1 MPTSL
6 TYIVLSTRGCSP
18 WRPAAVIGTT
28 GCDSTEPTC
37 LRFPRTF
44 TGSRERTGR
53 HNKCGAMPESDD
65 PISGQPDSREHTP
78 SRRKGN
84 SSRGS
89 RRRLRVRL
97 RCRQRPRPPPHSGS
111 GILTRFPFGA
121 WYLHPM
127 VQATRTTTWNGH
139 PFQANRGTS
148 PSLRTDLPVSN
159 CCSHGTLLHFSLQ
172 DPPLNIC
179 YYHQDPHRK
188 PLRPCLRHGLHCHVV
203 NVGTSEPSY
212 YPGHAHFVCPAGV
225 GQLGATLQRHPFSG
239 LVDSAGESLHTP

>member
-111 GILTRFPFGA
+111 GMLTRFPFGA
-121 WYLHPM
+121 RYLHP
-127 VQATRTTTWNGH
+127 AARPTRTRTGNGH
-139 PFQANRGTS
+139 PFQANRGDFPFPQDRLTRVQLLFTRNPS
-148 PSLRTDLPVSN
+148 PLQSSRSSLEYLLLPPRSAPEAAPSMLAPRTALPRSQ
-159 CCSHGTLLHFSLQ
+159 CGDFRALLLPGACTLCL
-172 DPPLNIC
+172 
-179 YYHQDPHRK
+179 
-188 PLRPCLRHGLHCHVV
+188 PCRCRATRR
-203 NVGTSEPSY
+203 NASAPSIFR
-212 YPGHAHFVCPAGV
+212 A
-225 GQLGATLQRHPFSG
+225 S
-239 LVDSAGESLHTP
+239 

>member
-121 WYLHPM
+121 WYLHPHGASHKDHHLERAPPSRQIGGDFPFPQDRLTR
-127 VQATRTTTWNGH
+127 VQLLFTRN
-139 PFQANRGTS
+139 PS
-148 PSLRTDLPVSN
+148 PLQSSRSSLEYLLLPPRSAPEAAPSMLAPRTALPRSQCGDFRALLLPGGMHTLFALQVSGN
-159 CCSHGTLLHFSLQ
+159 
-172 DPPLNIC
+172 
-179 YYHQDPHRK
+179 
-188 PLRPCLRHGLHCHVV
+188 
-203 NVGTSEPSY
+203 
-212 YPGHAHFVCPAGV
+212 
-225 GQLGATLQRHPFSG
+225 
-239 LVDSAGESLHTP
+239 

>member
-1 MPTSL
+1 MFYRL
-6 TYIVLSTRGCSP
+6 EAAHLGDLLRLSVR
-18 WRPAAVIGTT
+18 R
-28 GCDSTEPTC
+28 CDSTEPTC

-139 PFQANRGTS
+139 PFQANRGDFPFPQDRLTRVQLLFTRNPS
-148 PSLRTDLPVSN
+148 PLQSSRSSLEYLLLPPRSAPEAAP
-159 CCSHGTLLHFSLQ
+159 SMLA
-172 DPPLNIC
+172 
-179 YYHQDPHRK
+179 
-188 PLRPCLRHGLHCHVV
+188 HGLHCHVV

>member
-18 WRPAAVIGTT
+18 RRPAAVIGTT

-44 TGSRERTGR
+44 TGCRERTGR

-97 RCRQRPRPPPHSGS
+97 RCPRPPPHSGS
-111 GILTRFPFGA
+111 GMLTRFPFGA
-121 WYLHPM
+121 RYLHPA
-127 VQATRTTTWNGH
+127 VQAVETSTGNGH
-139 PFQANRGTS
+139 PFQANRGDFPFPQDRLTRVQLLFTRNPS
-148 PSLRTDLPVSN
+148 PLQSSRSSLEYLLLPPRSAPEAAPSVLAPRTALPRSQCGDLRALLLPGA
-159 CCSHGTLLHFSLQ
+159 CTLSL
-172 DPPLNIC
+172 
-179 YYHQDPHRK
+179 
-188 PLRPCLRHGLHCHVV
+188 
-203 NVGTSEPSY
+203 
-212 YPGHAHFVCPAGV
+212 PAGCR
-225 GQLGATLQRHPFSG
+225 ATRRNA
-239 LVDSAGESLHTP
+239 SAPSIFRAS

>member
-37 LRFPRTF
+37 LRFPRIF
-44 TGSRERTGR
+44 TGRQERTGH

-78 SRRKGN
+78 SRRKDN

-89 RRRLRVRL
+89 RQRLRVCL

-111 GILTRFPFGA
+111 GMLTRFPFGA
-121 WYLHPM
+121 RCLHPT
-127 VQATRTTTWNGH
+127 VQATGTSTENGH
-139 PFQANRGTS
+139 PFQANRGHFPFPQDRLTRVQLLFTRNPS
-148 PSLRTDLPVSN
+148 PLQSSRSSLEYLLLPPRSAPEAAPFVPAPRTVLPQSQSWDLRALLLPGA
-159 CCSHGTLLHFSLQ
+159 CTLLFA
-172 DPPLNIC
+172 
-179 YYHQDPHRK
+179 HR
-188 PLRPCLRHGLHCHVV
+188 V
-203 NVGTSEPSY
+203 
-212 YPGHAHFVCPAGV
+212 
-225 GQLGATLQRHPFSG
+225 SG
-239 LVDSAGESLHTP
+239 N